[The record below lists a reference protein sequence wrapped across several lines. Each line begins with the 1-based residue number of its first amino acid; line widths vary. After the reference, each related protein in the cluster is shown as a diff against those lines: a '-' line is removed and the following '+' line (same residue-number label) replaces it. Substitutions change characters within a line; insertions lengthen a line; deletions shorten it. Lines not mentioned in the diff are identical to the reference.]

1 MVASCSGKGH
11 EGNVLRAGL
20 YCLGEEKE
28 VVAGDGLGRWS
39 NGGGGS
45 VLAQL
50 SEGEGNLVEPK

>member
-28 VVAGDGLGRWS
+28 VVAGDGLG
-39 NGGGGS
+39 GGRM
-45 VLAQL
+45 VVAARC
-50 SEGEGNLVEPK
+50 